1 MPSSTQSEQA
11 VDLMLHLIT
20 YGHVT
25 AARRQPD
32 GGWLVRRD
40 DTGPVVSLAG
50 TEEALDFA
58 VDTLAHARR
67 PGRRRGGMAA

>member
-1 MPSSTQSEQA
+1 MPSSTKAEQA
-11 VDLMLHLIT
+11 VDLMRHLIA

-25 AARRQPD
+25 VARRQSD
-32 GGWLVRRD
+32 GGWLVRRK
-40 DTGPVVSLAG
+40 DTGPVIALDG